1 MAVDIN
7 AMYKAGLARGSTGRN
22 PKVERQ
28 IARRQRLVDFGYS
41 LVGTVATEMIKD
53 SFEGM
58 QKFRDAKE
66 SQTAAMNLAQT
77 KVPKENTNLPEA
89 IRTINAN
96 YRDAA
101 RRSRLTFGEKRREAK
116 AEMQMWMGQMR
127 DMNSYLEAYQFH
139 TPKSQGR
146 LSVATGIAGENNKGG
161 NSNISS
167 YANPDEI
174 RNLTEQANGDMGM
187 LLNWDLDN
195 GTMKVYRGGK
205 WITDENGKRSYKSK
219 GIEENKELKKKYNTY
234 KKKIE
239 SQQLDSPLNM
249 PEGET
254 SMPILSYQEWAESQ
268 NVETLRNV
276 EYSKLKFP
284 KPEDRQMAEDYNS
297 ELSKNTTLAYK
308 RDSLPWDLISE
319 DNKTEFNNR
328 IDGYSDST
336 FKDFFFGGGAF
347 DHSNRRMPESSLAYK
362 LLLSRN
368 FDNDTENDLIPP
380 GSENSTEQS
389 DIKWEGAL
397 TTLKMQSMV
406 SGSSYRKYA
415 KETLWKDMEDRYTKA
430 QQRWADDHPDDSGG
444 SGRGGNYTTIN
455 LPWQKNI
462 KEGQNQREIGQQTLV
477 DGVLAGRDRVVAG
490 NDIYT
495 KRVNGRD
502 YQLTGEIVQGTE
514 RPISSGSI
522 VTGRSLVETRGGRFG
537 KIPADFDFDPIYK
550 PRTSPTASS
559 QTRKYDPLG
568 KQITIK
574 QMKDA
579 LKGSGGPY
587 NLNAPD
593 KQIRKMYKKWF
604 LSRGKQD

>member
-1 MAVDIN
+1 M
-7 AMYKAGLARGSTGRN
+7 TG
-22 PKVERQ
+22 
-28 IARRQRLVDFGYS
+28 
-41 LVGTVATEMIKD
+41 TETMSYQD
-53 SFEGM
+53 W
-58 QKFRDAKE
+58 
-66 SQTAAMNLAQT
+66 AQT
-77 KVPKENTNLPEA
+77 Q
-89 IRTINAN
+89 
-96 YRDAA
+96 D
-101 RRSRLTFGEKRREAK
+101 
-116 AEMQMWMGQMR
+116 
-127 DMNSYLEAYQFH
+127 
-139 TPKSQGR
+139 
-146 LSVATGIAGENNKGG
+146 
-161 NSNISS
+161 
-167 YANPDEI
+167 
-174 RNLTEQANGDMGM
+174 
-187 LLNWDLDN
+187 
-195 GTMKVYRGGK
+195 RG
-205 WITDENGKRSYKSK
+205 
-219 GIEENKELKKKYNTY
+219 
-234 KKKIE
+234 
-239 SQQLDSPLNM
+239 
-249 PEGET
+249 
-254 SMPILSYQEWAESQ
+254 
-268 NVETLRNV
+268 TLRNA
-276 EYSKLKFP
+276 EYSTLKFP

-502 YQLTGEIVQGTE
+502 YQLTGEIVEGKE

-522 VTGRSLVETRGGRFG
+522 ITGRSLVETRGGRFG

-550 PRTSPTASS
+550 PRTSSAASS
-559 QTRKYDPLG
+559 QTNVYNPMD

-579 LKGSGGPY
+579 LKGSGSPY
-587 NLNAPD
+587 DLRGVND
-593 KQIRKMYKKWF
+593 KEIKKMYKKWVISKF
-604 LSRGKQD
+604 KNQ